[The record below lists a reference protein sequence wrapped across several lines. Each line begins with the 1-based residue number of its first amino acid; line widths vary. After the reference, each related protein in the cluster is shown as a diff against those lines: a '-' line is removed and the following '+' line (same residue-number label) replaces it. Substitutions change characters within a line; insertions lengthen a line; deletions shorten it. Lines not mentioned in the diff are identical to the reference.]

1 MRFEPVHPSFGFR
14 VSDVDVE
21 TMDDATFA
29 ELERR
34 FYAAGVMAIGGQTLS
49 AAGLARF
56 GSRFG
61 MLYRNPTS
69 PFRVPEVPEI
79 MVLSTRR
86 ENGKVV
92 GQARA
97 GESWHTDMCYNR
109 QPGRI
114 TMLFGEEVPMRD
126 GEPLG
131 DTKFADMVACHEA
144 LPAEI
149 KSEIAGAEA
158 LHDFNTAF
166 DRRITYEGKP
176 KMTEAQRALR
186 PPVRHPM
193 VGRHPVTGKAFL
205 YINIGFVTEIVGFTP
220 ERSRELLE
228 WLFAFQVRPEFVYR
242 HKWRQGDILL
252 WDDLSTIHQAT
263 LDYEDHEIRHMLRA
277 QVDGDR
283 ELVAA

>member
-1 MRFEPVHPSFGFR
+1 MRFETLHPTFGVR

-21 TMDDATFA
+21 RLDEAGFA

-34 FYAAGVMAIGGQTLS
+34 FFDAGVMAIGGQDLTP
-49 AAGLARF
+49 AGLSRF

-61 MLYRNPTS
+61 TLYRNPTS

-79 MVLSTRR
+79 MLLSTRR
-86 ENGKVV
+86 QDGKVI

-97 GESWHTDMCYNR
+97 GEAWHTDMCYNR
-109 QPGRI
+109 LPGRI

-126 GEPLG
+126 GQPLG
-131 DTKFADMVACHEA
+131 DTKFADMVACYAA
-144 LPAEI
+144 LPEAI
-149 KSEIAGAEA
+149 KEEIAGAEA
-158 LHDFNTAF
+158 VHDFNTAF

-176 KMTEAQRALR
+176 RMTEAQRALR

-193 VGRHPVTGKAFL
+193 VARHPVTGRPFL
-205 YINIGFVTEIVGFTP
+205 YINLGFVTEIVGFAP
-220 ERSRELLE
+220 ERSRVLLD
-228 WLFAFQVRPEFVYR
+228 WLFAFQVRPEFLYR
-242 HKWRQGDILL
+242 HKWRRGDILL

-283 ELVAA
+283 PLIAA